1 MGLSLL
7 AGLALPLLLSAGTA
21 PPEDFTTPRHFEHD
35 LAPLLLT
42 AVIDMH
48 STEYA
53 VGRNN
58 HELNPLGLSIG
69 RRAVIKTTS
78 IGGVAL
84 IVHRLHRT
92 GRGRQARI
100 VKYGVIAVQVLSAG
114 WNYHHGRQEPPLG
127 RRGRFDYGAR

>member
-1 MGLSLL
+1 MVLSLL
-7 AGLALPLLLSAGTA
+7 AGLALPLLLSAGA
-21 PPEDFTTPRHFEHD
+21 PPTEDFTSPRHFEHD

-42 AVIDMH
+42 AAIDMH

-69 RRAVIKTTS
+69 RRAVVKTTS

-84 IVHRLHRT
+84 IMHRLHRT
-92 GRGRQARI
+92 GRRREARI
-100 VKYGVIAVQVLSAG
+100 VKYGVIGLQAVVAG
-114 WNYHHGRQEPPLG
+114 WNYQHG
-127 RRGRFDYGAR
+127 RRGVRK